1 MSVIDDKIKNLIVGK
16 IKKLK
21 IIMIICHTKPEKKI
35 AVSLNNV
42 MTECLF

>member
-21 IIMIICHTKPEKKI
+21 IIMIICHTLI
-35 AVSLNNV
+35 NV